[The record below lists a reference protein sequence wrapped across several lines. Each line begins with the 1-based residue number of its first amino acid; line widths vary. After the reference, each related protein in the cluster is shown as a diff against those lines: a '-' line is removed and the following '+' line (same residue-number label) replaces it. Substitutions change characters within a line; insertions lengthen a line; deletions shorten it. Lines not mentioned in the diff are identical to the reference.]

1 MSNMMKIND
10 IEHSNVGLQPTTETT
25 KPNLEI
31 RAIEHTSKRFDFS
44 FLKSSKSYNV
54 HRLEQQQYEREYRLI
69 EKASIYGRRDVSKQ
83 LSHVNI
89 RTTPAAFSPTPNEI
103 GTHILARL
111 GSQSAYCDEGVIS
124 IKGSTLQ
131 AAIAVNRDKQEIV
144 LVLNRDQK
152 ATGIKSWLNKATK
165 SQSDYLYASNIAQ
178 ELVKVRN
185 KCYSSYAIT
194 ITGEHKESKLI
205 KYALESSFKVKS

>member
-1 MSNMMKIND
+1 MSNIMKINN
-10 IEHSNVGLQPTTETT
+10 IEHCNAKLEPRADID

-31 RAIEHTSKRFDFS
+31 RAIEHTTKRFGFR
-44 FLKSSKSYNV
+44 FLKPSKSYNV

-69 EKASIYGRRDVSKQ
+69 EKASIYKRRDVSKQ
-83 LSHVNI
+83 LSHINI
-89 RTTPAAFSPTPNEI
+89 RTTPATFSPTPNEI
-103 GTHILARL
+103 GTHILAGL
-111 GSQSAYCDEGVIS
+111 CSQSTYCDEGVIS

-185 KCYSSYAIT
+185 KFYSSYAIT
-194 ITGEHKESKLI
+194 ITGKHKERKLI
-205 KYALESSFKVKS
+205 NYVLESAVKVKS